1 MRTGSIRLVGI
12 LYFAFIA
19 LPIMVTA
26 QEFDPSTRVILV
38 AGATGT
44 QGGAVARELNAR
56 GYRVRGLTR
65 NPGSERSRA
74 LTALGIEMVEGDFD
88 DAESLDRALTGA
100 YGAFS
105 VQQYRGVGV
114 DGEIRQGKAFADA
127 AKRAGVQ
134 HFVYTSVAKAP
145 LNTGVPQF
153 ESKLLL
159 ENYIQSLDI
168 PFTIIRPASF
178 MASFDGYREDAE
190 NGQIS
195 GPLPASLE
203 RVFIAPQD
211 IGRFAAEAFG
221 HPEEWLGRIE
231 AIAGQRISYAEVA
244 ASMGRVLG
252 HPVRYYQIPWDE
264 YTATA
269 APTAIARESWYLENT
284 DPVDVDAL
292 RAEYPWLMTLEAYLR
307 AEGWST
313 PD

>member
-1 MRTGSIRLVGI
+1 MKVPTLRLASLFLLALV
-12 LYFAFIA
+12 A
-19 LPIMVTA
+19 LPFAAGA
-26 QEFDPSTRVILV
+26 QDFNRADRTILV

-56 GYRVRGLTR
+56 GYHVRGLTR
-65 NPGSERSRA
+65 NPDSERARA
-74 LTALGIEMVEGDFD
+74 MTALGIEMVQGDFD
-88 DAESLDRALTGA
+88 DAASLDRAFAGA

-134 HFVYTSVAKAP
+134 HFVYTSVAKAT

-159 ENYIQSLDI
+159 ENYIRSLDI

-178 MASFDGYREDAE
+178 MATFEPWLEDAE
-190 NGQIS
+190 NGRVS

-211 IGRFAAEAFG
+211 IGRFVAEAFD
-221 HPEEWLGRIE
+221 HPEEWLGRAE
-231 AIAGQRISYAEVA
+231 AIAGQKISYGEVA

-252 HPVRYYQIPWDE
+252 RPVEYYQIPWDE
-264 YTATA
+264 FTATA
-269 APTAIARESWYLENT
+269 TPTAVAREGWYLENS
-284 DPVDVDAL
+284 DPIDVDELQA
-292 RAEYPWLMTLEAYLR
+292 RYPWLMTLEQYLT
-307 AEGWST
+307 AQGWGESN
-313 PD
+313 

>member
-1 MRTGSIRLVGI
+1 MKTSFFRIVG
-12 LYFAFIA
+12 LFFIA
-19 LPIMVTA
+19 LVSLPFAATA
-26 QEFDPSTRVILV
+26 QDFDRSARTILV

-44 QGGAVARELNAR
+44 QGGAVAHELNAR

-65 NPGSERSRA
+65 NPDGARA
-74 LTALGIEMVEGDFD
+74 RAMTALGIEMVRGDFD
-88 DAESLDRALTGA
+88 DPESLDRAFAGT

-145 LNTGVPQF
+145 LDTGVPQF

-159 ENYIQSLDI
+159 ENYISSLGI
-168 PFTIIRPASF
+168 PFTIVRPASF
-178 MASFDGYREDAE
+178 MASFDEYREDAE

-203 RVFIAPQD
+203 RVFIAPRD
-211 IGRFAAEAFG
+211 IGRFAAEAFD
-221 HPEEWLGRIE
+221 HPEAWIGRVE
-231 AIAGQRISYAEVA
+231 PIAGQRISYAEVA
-244 ASMGRVLG
+244 ASMERVLG
-252 HPVRYYQIPWDE
+252 HPVSYYQIPWDE

-269 APTAIARESWYLENT
+269 APTAIAREGWYLENS

-292 RAEYPWLMTLEAYLR
+292 RAEYPWLITLEEYLR
-307 AEGWST
+307 AEGWGEAN
-313 PD
+313 

>member
-1 MRTGSIRLVGI
+1 MNAHRFRRLRW
-12 LYFAFIA
+12 LLIA
-19 LPIMVTA
+19 LAWLPLAAGA
-26 QEFDPSTRVILV
+26 QALDRSTRTILV
-38 AGATGT
+38 TGATGT

-65 NPGSERSRA
+65 NPNSERARSMA
-74 LTALGIEMVEGDFD
+74 ALGIEMVQGDFD
-88 DAESLDRALTGA
+88 DPESLDRALADA

-134 HFVYTSVAKAP
+134 HFVYTSVAKAT

-159 ENYIQSLDI
+159 ENYIRSLDI

-178 MASFDGYREDAE
+178 MATFEPWREDAE
-190 NGQIS
+190 NGRIS

-211 IGRFAAEAFG
+211 IGRIAAEAFD
-221 HPEEWLGRIE
+221 HPEEWLGRAE
-231 AIAGQRISYAEVA
+231 AIAGQKISYGEVA

-252 HPVRYYQIPWDE
+252 HPVEYYQIPWDE
-264 YTATA
+264 FTATA
-269 APTAIARESWYLENT
+269 TPTAVAREGWYLENS
-284 DPVDVDAL
+284 DPIDVDAL
-292 RAEYPWLMTLEAYLR
+292 RARYPWLMTLEDYLR
-307 AEGWST
+307 AQGWGKAN
-313 PD
+313 

>member
-1 MRTGSIRLVGI
+1 MTPWTLRS
-12 LYFAFIA
+12 AIA
-19 LPIMVTA
+19 LLAALLALPSFSTA
-26 QEFDPSTRVILV
+26 QELDRGMRTILV

-44 QGGAVARELNAR
+44 QGGAVARELAAR

-65 NPGSERSRA
+65 NPDSDASRA
-74 LTALGIEMVEGDFD
+74 LSALGVEMVRGDFD
-88 DAESLDRALTGA
+88 DAASLDSALAGA

-127 AKRAGVQ
+127 AKRAGVE
-134 HFVYTSVAKAP
+134 HFVYTSVAKAT

-159 ENYIQSLDI
+159 ENYVKDLGL
-168 PFTIIRPASF
+168 PYTIIRPASF
-178 MASFDGYREDAE
+178 MATFEEFREDAQT
-190 NGQIS
+190 GTIR

-211 IGRFAAEAFG
+211 IGRFAAEAFD
-221 HPEEWLGRIE
+221 HPDEWLGREE

-252 HPVRYYQIPWDE
+252 HPVTYDQIPWDE

-269 APTAIARESWYLENT
+269 APTAVARESWYLENS

-292 RAEYPWLMTLEAYLR
+292 RARYSWLMTLEDYLR
-307 AEGWST
+307 AEGWG
-313 PD
+313 DD

>member
-1 MRTGSIRLVGI
+1 LKTNLLQSVI
-12 LYFAFIA
+12 IA
-19 LPIMVTA
+19 LAALSALTFSASA
-26 QEFDPSTRVILV
+26 QEADRGMRIILV

-44 QGGAVARELNAR
+44 QGGAVARELAAR
-56 GYRVRGLTR
+56 GYHVRGLTR
-65 NPGSERSRA
+65 NPDSAASLELA
-74 LTALGIEMVEGDFD
+74 ALGIEMVRGDFD
-88 DAESLDRALTGA
+88 DAASLDLALADA

-114 DGEIRQGKAFADA
+114 DGEIRQGKAFAEA

-134 HFVYTSVAKAP
+134 HFVYTSVAKAT

-159 ENYIQSLDI
+159 ETYIQDLGL

-178 MASFDGYREDAE
+178 MATFEEYRGEADT
-190 NGQIS
+190 GIIS
-195 GPLPASLE
+195 GPLPAELE

-211 IGRFAAEAFG
+211 IGRFAAEAFD
-221 HPEEWLGRIE
+221 HPDQWLGRAE

-252 HPVRYYQIPWDE
+252 KPVRYHQIPWDE

-269 APTAIARESWYLENT
+269 APTAIARESWYLENS
-284 DPVDVDAL
+284 DPVDVEAL
-292 RAEYPWLMTLEAYLR
+292 RARYPWLMTLEDYLR
-307 AEGWST
+307 TAGWGET
-313 PD
+313 N